1 MLVRDRMT
9 SPVVTVGPK
18 SSIHDALAVMKEK
31 GIRRLPVL
39 KGQTLVGIVTW
50 TDLMRASPS
59 PATSLSV
66 WEISYLLMKAPV
78 SEVMSKSVITTSPG
92 ATIEEVAVQMRQ
104 HKIGGLP
111 VVEDGGV
118 VGIITESDIFDAFI
132 DLMGLNR
139 GGTRLTVQIEDRIGA
154 LEEVVRVIRDC
165 QVNIR
170 SLAAYVLDGTAQAV
184 IRLETPY
191 PLHVVQ
197 ALAEQGIKVV
207 HLAPLPEV
215 KQPERNAATR

>member
-9 SPVVTVGPK
+9 APVTTVGPK
-18 SSIHDALAVMKEK
+18 TSIHDALALMKEK
-31 GIRRLPVL
+31 GIRRLPVV

-78 SEVMSKSVITTSPG
+78 SEVMTKTVITTSPG

-139 GGTRLTVQIEDRIGA
+139 GGTRLTVEIEDRIGA

-170 SLAAYVLDGTAQAV
+170 SLAAYLLDATAQAV

-215 KQPERNAATR
+215 KQPEPEATAR